1 VVGGG
6 LVVGGGVVVVVTV
19 WARASGAAV
28 ATASKIEAANPAPS
42 HRRVVRST
50 SAQSPVAVAR
60 LANAQSSIFW

>member
-19 WARASGAAV
+19 WARASGAAE
-28 ATASKIEAANPAPS
+28 SKIEAANPAPS
-42 HRRVVRST
+42 QRRVVRSI